1 MFTFTY
7 CRNIEMSAEKPLL
20 ENTLYIALK
29 KKQCKF
35 VRYISHNEH
44 NNKTGL
50 LFFFS
55 IIKQENEGNT

>member
-1 MFTFTY
+1 
-7 CRNIEMSAEKPLL
+7 MSAEKPLL

>member
-29 KKQCKF
+29 KTNKLKTISFIKYKF
-35 VRYISHNEH
+35 A
-44 NNKTGL
+44 
-50 LFFFS
+50 
-55 IIKQENEGNT
+55 ENLCLNVLRT